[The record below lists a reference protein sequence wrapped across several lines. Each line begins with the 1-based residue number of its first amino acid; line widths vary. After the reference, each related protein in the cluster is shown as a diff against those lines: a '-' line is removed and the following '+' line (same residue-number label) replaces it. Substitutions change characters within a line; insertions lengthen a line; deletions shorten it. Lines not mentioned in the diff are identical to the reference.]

1 MVGPDP
7 ISIMAMGI
15 PAIMRY
21 NLSLGIF
28 VMLLFLLF
36 GFGFFLKKNSN
47 DINELK
53 EDFKNFKDHLD
64 KVQSEAEKD
73 KEKLHERMN
82 AMNKTLSG
90 IEGKLELFIK
100 MKLDSHG

>member
-1 MVGPDP
+1 
-7 ISIMAMGI
+7 MGI
-15 PAIMRY
+15 PALMRY

-28 VMLLFLLF
+28 VMFLFLLF

-53 EDFKNFKDHLD
+53 EDFKGFKEHLD

-100 MKLDSHG
+100 MKLDTHG

>member
-28 VMLLFLLF
+28 VMFLFLLF

-53 EDFKNFKDHLD
+53 QDFKGFKEHLN

-100 MKLDSHG
+100 MKLDTHG